1 MLADFFTK
9 PLQGHLFR
17 KFKAVLLGHAHIDTL
32 ILNPMAP
39 VEERVEKDRFETHG
53 DRTTDMAGTETVRGC
68 TVVEIPKVF
77 WADVVRKP
85 AAVIKNPAVASNARK
100 IPAIPRNGFVGNV
113 VLIVTMS

>member
-1 MLADFFTK
+1 MS
-9 PLQGHLFR
+9 FR
-17 KFKAVLLGHAHIDTL
+17 YVQQIPFATFCVG
-32 ILNPMAP
+32 
-39 VEERVEKDRFETHG
+39 KDRFETHG